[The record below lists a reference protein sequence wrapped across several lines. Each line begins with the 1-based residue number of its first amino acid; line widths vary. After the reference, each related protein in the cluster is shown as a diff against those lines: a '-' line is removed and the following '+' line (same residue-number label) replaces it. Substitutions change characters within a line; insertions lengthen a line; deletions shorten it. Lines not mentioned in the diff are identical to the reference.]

1 METVKHVG
9 KVIFLL
15 EEIVKSN
22 SKLQLQT
29 NKMMIFIAWK
39 DKELYVL
46 TVLMAFISTSKKINV
61 NKLIHYVNLITK
73 ILDTVQTVIQDIDY
87 QEQHVH

>member
-1 METVKHVG
+1 MGTSVYNVIKGILPSAVHVSNKIHYVKLLITTMGTVKHVG

-29 NKMMIFIAWK
+29 NKMMIFIA
-39 DKELYVL
+39 
-46 TVLMAFISTSKKINV
+46 
-61 NKLIHYVNLITK
+61 
-73 ILDTVQTVIQDIDY
+73 
-87 QEQHVH
+87 

>member
-1 METVKHVG
+1 
-9 KVIFLL
+9 
-15 EEIVKSN
+15 
-22 SKLQLQT
+22 
-29 NKMMIFIAWK
+29 
-39 DKELYVL
+39 
-46 TVLMAFISTSKKINV
+46 MAFISTSKKINV